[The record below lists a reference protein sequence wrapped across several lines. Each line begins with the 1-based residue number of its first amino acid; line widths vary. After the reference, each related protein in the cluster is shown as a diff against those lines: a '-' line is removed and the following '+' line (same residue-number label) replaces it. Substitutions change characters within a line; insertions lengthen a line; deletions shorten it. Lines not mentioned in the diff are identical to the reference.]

1 MAISLQKKE
10 SFVKFAPTMK
20 TVEIRSQFPSLTQ
33 TVYGRPLVYLD
44 NAATSL
50 RPQCVI
56 DKWNEMA
63 ACKNANIHRAVH
75 RLAVEATDEYESTRD
90 AVREFINAEHREEII
105 FTSGTTASINLLAFC
120 FGEAFIKPGDEIL
133 IAESEHHSDIVP
145 WQMMCRRK
153 GAVIRTIPVDGS
165 GHLDLQRLRENL
177 TEKTKL
183 TCLAEISNVLGLKN
197 PVKDIVNI
205 CHTVGCY
212 VLVDGAQGIV
222 HSVPDVRETGCDFYV
237 FSGHKVYAAS
247 GTGVLYGRR
256 ELLAQMPPYM
266 GGGEMIA
273 HVSFDRTSYAPLPG
287 KFEAGTQNINA
298 IPTLKPALA
307 LARSFRC
314 PEVEESQR
322 SITAY
327 LLEALGSNPRIRLYG
342 TPRCA
347 DEKVPLFSFSVQ
359 GAHHEDLALILDK
372 QGVAVRSGQM
382 CAEPLMDRFGVTGM
396 VRASFAPYNT
406 LEEAQAFIKALQRA
420 IAMLS

>member
-1 MAISLQKKE
+1 
-10 SFVKFAPTMK
+10 MK
-20 TVEIRSQFPSLTQ
+20 TAEIRAQFPSLTQ

-63 ACKNANIHRAVH
+63 ARKNANIHRAVH
-75 RLAVEATDEYESTRD
+75 HLAVEATEEYESTRD
-90 AVREFINAEHREEII
+90 AVREFLNAEHREEII

-145 WQMMCRRK
+145 WQMMCQRK
-153 GAVIRTIPVDGS
+153 GAVIRTVPVDES

-197 PVKDIVNI
+197 PVKEAVNI
-205 CHTVGCY
+205 CHSAGCY
-212 VLVDGAQGIV
+212 VFVDGAQGIV
-222 HSVPDVRETGCDFYV
+222 HSAPDVRETGCDFYA

-256 ELLAQMPPYM
+256 SLLEQMPPYM

-273 HVSFDRTSYAPLPG
+273 TVTFAQTTYAPLPG

-298 IPTLKPALA
+298 VPTLKPALE

-314 PEVEESQR
+314 PEVEAEQR
-322 SITAY
+322 RIVEFVLSAFAA
-327 LLEALGSNPRIRLYG
+327 EPRIRLYG
-342 TPRCA
+342 MPA
-347 DEKVPLFSFSVQ
+347 DPAEKCPVFSFTVQ

-406 LEEAQAFIKALQRA
+406 LEEARYFIQALQRA
-420 IAMLS
+420 IEMLS